1 MVFRQENRKVVGI
14 SKRIDE
20 KRFKRDVRMSII
32 SRIASRIAGD
42 SAPVLTLVVGLQDSG
57 KEQCSRRYS

>member
-1 MVFRQENRKVVGI
+1 MVFRQENREVVGI

-32 SRIASRIAGD
+32 SRIANRIMRQCLRWLTVFR
-42 SAPVLTLVVGLQDSG
+42 VLEKTMFKKIFL
-57 KEQCSRRYS
+57 K